1 MTVRELKVENIKV
14 KIFPTKEEL
23 GLAAAQHA
31 AEVIARLAPGRA
43 NVLFATGTSQFPLV
57 EGLKKQNI
65 DWQRVYGFHLDEYK
79 GISPDHPASFRLW
92 LRERIDQQFKPGAFH
107 YIQGDAPDVE
117 AECQRYAALLK
128 ENPIDVGFIG
138 IGENG
143 HIAFNDP
150 PVADFQ
156 DKQAVKVVEL
166 DEACRKQQL
175 GEGWFP
181 TLDDVPREAVTLTI
195 PTIMSCK
202 TIISVVPE
210 GRKAQ
215 AVRDALLGPI
225 EHACPAS
232 ILRTHPDV
240 TLYLD
245 QESASLFLRDFE
257 A

>member
-107 YIQGDAPDVE
+107 YIQGDAPDIE
-117 AECQRYAALLK
+117 AECQRYAA
-128 ENPIDVGFIG
+128 
-138 IGENG
+138 
-143 HIAFNDP
+143 
-150 PVADFQ
+150 
-156 DKQAVKVVEL
+156 
-166 DEACRKQQL
+166 QL

>member
-1 MTVRELKVENIKV
+1 MAVQELKIGSIQV

-31 AEVIARLAPGRA
+31 AEVIAKLAPESV
-43 NVLFATGTSQFPLV
+43 NILFATGTSQFPLV
-57 EGLKKQNI
+57 EGLKKQDI
-65 DWQRVYGFHLDEYK
+65 DWQRVHGFHLDEYK

-92 LRERIDQQFKPGAFH
+92 LRERIDQQFHPAAFN
-107 YIQGDAPDVE
+107 YIQGDAPDIG

-156 DKQAVKVVEL
+156 DKQLVKVVEL

-195 PTIMSCK
+195 PAIMSCK

-210 GRKAQ
+210 ARKAQ

-232 ILRTHPDV
+232 ILRTHPGV

-257 A
+257 K